1 MTEAMFCLA
10 IFIGIFIGIGLTLF
24 ALWLW
29 ETKDYP
35 EELEEEEN

>member
-1 MTEAMFCLA
+1 MFELAVCLGVLV
-10 IFIGIFIGIGLTLF
+10 GIFIGIGLTLF

-35 EELEEEEN
+35 EELEEEE